1 MAKKQKQKEKNNEV
15 ILALKAIV
23 EEKGISE
30 DLLFDTLE
38 DALVAA
44 YRKNYASSG
53 SENVRVDMNKET
65 GEIKVFSLKLV
76 VAEVNDPEQEISI
89 EDAKELDDKYELQDV
104 VQTEVTPENF
114 ARVAAQS
121 AKQIVTQRIREAE
134 RNIVYDEFH
143 EKEFDIV
150 IGHMQRKDKGNLYI
164 DLGKTE
170 TVLPPSEQIMGEEY
184 EFNDKIVLYVVEV
197 KQNPKGPMIVVSR
210 THPGLVKRLFER
222 EVPEIYDGT
231 VEINAIS
238 REAGSRTKIAVSSNN
253 PEVEP
258 MGACVGPRGIRVQ
271 NIVKEL
277 GNEKIDIIKWSENPA
292 ELIENALSPA
302 KVINVIIDE
311 ETKSSKV
318 IVDNNQLSLAIG
330 KEGQNV
336 RLAAKLT
343 GWKIDIKNEEQYEEE
358 LKSELE
364 KEAMEDELVEDAI
377 SPEDESI
384 ALEEE
389 KPVSEVIKDVEA
401 LKETKLDM
409 ETITEE
415 KVSEGVDLEKDKA
428 RIPKD
433 DEEYKFKETK
443 EEETSIEAEEDYDYV
458 VPEEEKED

>member
-65 GEIKVFSLKLV
+65 GEIKVFSLKQIV
-76 VAEVNDPEQEISI
+76 SEVIDPEQEISI
-89 EDAKELDDKYELQDV
+89 EEAKLIDDKYELQDM

-184 EFNDKIVLYVVEV
+184 EFNEKIVLYVVEV
-197 KQNPKGPMIVVSR
+197 KQNPKGPMIMVSR

-277 GNEKIDIIKWSENPA
+277 GNEKIDIIKWSEDSA

-318 IVDNNQLSLAIG
+318 IVDDNQLSLAIG

-343 GWKIDIKNEEQYEEE
+343 GWKIDIKNEEQYEAE
-358 LKSELE
+358 LKEELE
-364 KEAMEDELVEDAI
+364 KEAIEDERVEDAI
-377 SPEDESI
+377 TPMEEST
-384 ALEEE
+384 EEE
-389 KPVSEVIKDVEA
+389 AKSIDELIEDVDA
-401 LKETKLDM
+401 LKNASLDSK
-409 ETITEE
+409 TVIEE
-415 KVSEGVDLEKDKA
+415 KVSDSEDVKLDKDL
-428 RIPKD
+428 IPKD

-443 EEETSIEAEEDYDYV
+443 EEETSIKAEKDYDYI
-458 VPEEEKED
+458 VPKEEKED